1 MYMRSVTRDLIP
13 AGTVITGAHMYIR
26 TSTVID
32 LKASDNSFGE
42 SAGHSCW
49 SAAFRN
55 AVNEAVAKVW
65 IDKRIA
71 G

>member
-1 MYMRSVTRDLIP
+1 
-13 AGTVITGAHMYIR
+13 MYIR

-32 LKASDNSFGE
+32 LKASDNSFGV

-49 SAAFRN
+49 SAAFCN
-55 AVNEAVAKVW
+55 AVNEVVAKVW
-65 IDKRIA
+65 IDKWIV